1 MMSDFNFE
9 GVVPLTG
16 PVTPVV
22 VFPVVPMGPFVPG
35 ASAACE
41 IANESKENVAIKATV
56 DTYRR
61 ENVFLNEATTPPFL

>member
-22 VFPVVPMGPFVPG
+22 VFPVVPIGPFVPG
-35 ASAACE
+35 ASAALDTPT
-41 IANESKENVAIKATV
+41 NSKE
-56 DTYRR
+56 
-61 ENVFLNEATTPPFL
+61 